1 MELEGELDS
10 ARICCPFVHINIR
23 ISGNRTIYWI
33 GGVGE
38 EGVHNVRYTDNERII
53 RGGDKRSNIVNID
66 TVVDI
71 SCEIIDP
78 ANFIYLFLLH
88 ETLLKTLIE

>member
-66 TVVDI
+66 TVSVVKLLI
-71 SCEIIDP
+71 QRIL
-78 ANFIYLFLLH
+78 FIYLFLLY
-88 ETLLKTLIE
+88 ETLSKTLIE